1 MPLIASN
8 TLQFQLVGNLA
19 LATCCKKQDLTVTS
33 GIMVSKGNDSQ
44 MAQHVRLRMVE
55 EILEVSLTKLQS
67 G

>member
-1 MPLIASN
+1 
-8 TLQFQLVGNLA
+8 
-19 LATCCKKQDLTVTS
+19 
-33 GIMVSKGNDSQ
+33 MVSKGNDSQ